1 MLIYLKKDSTETTG
15 DELFYHIGTRTE
27 SGGLRFC
34 LKCSKYKPDRSHHCK
49 TCNKCILKMDHHC
62 PWVGNCIGFK
72 NYKFFV
78 NLVFWGFINSMF
90 FNYIFRDVVKFLV
103 VEEKVVTVKLI
114 AFIVFF
120 FFMIMLMVGL
130 LIFNIFHF
138 IAVLNNMTTNEFLN
152 INKKRERGEGYD
164 KDGRELNKYDLGIM
178 KNIKENLGW
187 NPILWLIPYD
197 TTNTKSQWN
206 NGYNFKHNI
215 KNEYEI
221 IKSV

>member
-1 MLIYLKKDSTETTG
+1 
-15 DELFYHIGTRTE
+15 
-27 SGGLRFC
+27 
-34 LKCSKYKPDRSHHCK
+34 
-49 TCNKCILKMDHHC
+49 MDHHC

-178 KNIKENLGW
+178 KNIKENLGL